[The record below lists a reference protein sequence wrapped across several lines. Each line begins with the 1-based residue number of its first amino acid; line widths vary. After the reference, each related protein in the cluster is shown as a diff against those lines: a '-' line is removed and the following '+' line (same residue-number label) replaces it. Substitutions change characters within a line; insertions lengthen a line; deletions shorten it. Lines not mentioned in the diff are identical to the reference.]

1 MDGIYSFLRH
11 LGPFGCIKTAI
22 ISENANLS
30 KNRFQEKKYTI
41 VSTDH
46 QVQFLNGFAIF
57 HKPQH
62 TQDLW
67 KIAKKPNP
75 IVKFG
80 CGNYCVKLD
89 FFQKMRFFFKKKRE
103 KYLKNENYFF

>member
-1 MDGIYSFLRH
+1 MRH

-22 ISENANLS
+22 FSENANLS
-30 KNRFQEKKYTI
+30 KTGFQEKNYTAN
-41 VSTDH
+41 STGH

-62 TQDLW
+62 TQGLW

-75 IVKFG
+75 LVKFG
-80 CGNYCVKLD
+80 GEIGSVKL
-89 FFQKMRFFFKKKRE
+89 
-103 KYLKNENYFF
+103 